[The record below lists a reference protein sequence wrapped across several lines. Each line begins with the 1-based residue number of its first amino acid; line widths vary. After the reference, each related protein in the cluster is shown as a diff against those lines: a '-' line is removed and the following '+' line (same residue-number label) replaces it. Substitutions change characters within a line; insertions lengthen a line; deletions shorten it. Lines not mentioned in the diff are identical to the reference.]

1 MKKIL
6 VFLGGYLPG
15 QKYGGPVTSIYNF
28 TERFGDA
35 YQIRIV
41 CCDHDFGE
49 TQRYAGIQP
58 GWNRVGKAEVTY
70 LPDAACN
77 RSTFRSILLA
87 EKPDLIYASGI
98 MHFRFNAPVIL
109 EANKLQIP
117 VLLAP
122 RGDICQNALRIKAW
136 KKRPFLFLMKKTG
149 FFSKCYFQATMQEEA
164 DNLVKYLGIDP
175 QRIWCLPNLPSAPVP
190 RIKYRKES
198 GVLKIVF
205 VSRIQSK
212 KNLLA
217 AIQAVCHMREKAI
230 FDIYGPIENQ
240 EYWKECQ
247 EAIRKAPEQVR
258 ISYRGALRPQQA
270 KEIYANYDCFLFP
283 TFSENYGHV
292 IAEALLH
299 DCPILISKGT
309 TPWDDVEENG
319 AGYAVSLQEPE
330 GFTRRLDEMATM
342 DNESY
347 ACVVEAVRK
356 YVAQKVKW
364 DDLKAQYENMFRL
377 SGLD

>member
-1 MKKIL
+1 MEKIL

-28 TERFGDA
+28 TEQFGDE
-35 YQIRIV
+35 YQIKIV

-49 TQRYAGIQP
+49 TERYAGIQP
-58 GWNRVGKAEVTY
+58 GWNRVGKAEVFY
-70 LPDAACN
+70 LSDAAC
-77 RSTFRSILLA
+77 RRGTFRSILMA

-109 EANKLQIP
+109 EANRLQIP

-122 RGDICQNALRIKAW
+122 RGDLCQNALRIKAW
-136 KKRPFLFLMKKTG
+136 KKRPFLCVMKTIG
-149 FFSKCYFQATMQEEA
+149 FFSNCYFQATMQEEA

-175 QRIWCLPNLPSAPVP
+175 KRIWCLPNLPSAPVH
-190 RIKYRKES
+190 RKKYRKDTD
-198 GVLKIVF
+198 VLKIVF

-212 KNLLA
+212 KNLLT
-217 AIQAVCHMREKAI
+217 AIQVVNQMREKAI

-247 EAIRKAPEQVR
+247 EAIRNAPEQVK
-258 ISYRGALRPQQA
+258 ITYRGALCPQEA
-270 KEIYANYDCFLFP
+270 KEIYAHYDCFLFP

-319 AGYAVSLQEPE
+319 AGYAVSLQEPG
-330 GFTRRLDEMATM
+330 GFARRLDEMAAM

-347 ACVVEAVRK
+347 GRVVDAVRK
-356 YVAQKVKW
+356 YVAQKVKL
-364 DDLKAQYENMFRL
+364 DDLKARYENMLRL